1 MRSELNE
8 KINCCCSLFH
18 AQTYKNIE
26 MGNLRNMILFAN
38 DYLLSV
44 DIGGTI
50 EREYKEAGGF
60 NQYYATWYKS
70 ISFDNIGIGFIIRYK
85 QENEISRIVKGLD
98 TDDKEK
104 NSILNILGVV
114 GMILA
119 SCLNEIVEA
128 LTRLRIAAGSNIEI
142 NIYRD
147 KINFDNLLDIQEVP
161 DITKAGFEYD
171 VNMITKIYEYCRGD
185 TFSVSFDTFVNAVAK
200 ADFSTIYEANTTKRA
215 KCAYLISIIKGFVFG
230 KDWYIEAAHS
240 INTEPTKCS
249 GMKVPVT
256 WKNGLKRI
264 AKG

>member
-8 KINCCCSLFH
+8 KISCCCSLFH
-18 AQTYKNIE
+18 TETYKNIE
-26 MGNLRNMILFAN
+26 MGDLRNMVLFAN
-38 DYLLSV
+38 DFLLSI
-44 DIGGTI
+44 DINKVI
-50 EREYKEAGGF
+50 KDECKAVGGF
-60 NQYYATWYKS
+60 NQYYAIWYKS
-70 ISFDNIGIGFIIRYK
+70 ISFDNIGIGFLIRYN
-85 QENEISRIVKGLD
+85 QENDISRIVKGLD

-114 GMILA
+114 GMVLA
-119 SCLNEIVEA
+119 TCLNEIVEA
-128 LTRLRIAAGSNIEI
+128 LTRLRIAAGSNIKI

-171 VNMITKIYEYCRGD
+171 VNMITKIYEYCKGD

-215 KCAYLISIIKGFVFG
+215 KCAYLISVIKGFVFG

-249 GMKVPVT
+249 GMKVPTT
-256 WKNGLKRI
+256 WKNELKRI